1 MVFFG
6 KKKETAPPP
15 RPAVARPAAAAAPS
29 TSSMQEVIFKMR
41 YSSKTLGRQASK
53 SEKQIAV
60 EERKAKE
67 ALQKN
72 NYAGARIYAENA
84 IRYRSEALGYLKLQ
98 SQLEAV
104 SAKLQ
109 SQQVRA
115 QVSDDMKKVTQNLSD
130 ALDGMN
136 MAELGMTMEKFVK
149 QSDDL
154 DLQTKYMDSAIGEST
169 SSATPQDQV
178 DSLLSQIADAN
189 NLEFNDK
196 MTDATTPTGQPI
208 RPQQQQM
215 GTGAHQ
221 QVDSSLEARLA
232 ALHSGHGG
240 DGGPPRL

>member
-1 MVFFG
+1 MGFFG
-6 KKKETAPPP
+6 KKKETPEAP
-15 RPAVARPAAAAAPS
+15 RPAASRPAAPAPS
-29 TSSMQEVIFKMR
+29 ASSMQEVIFKMR

-115 QVSDDMKKVTQNLSD
+115 QVSDDMVQVTQNLSV
-130 ALDGMN
+130 ALEGMD
-136 MAELGMTMEKFVK
+136 MAKVGLTMERFVK

-178 DSLLSQIADAN
+178 DSLLQQIADTN

-196 MTDATTPTGQPI
+196 ITDSTAPLGQP
-208 RPQQQQM
+208 RPQQM
-215 GTGAHQ
+215 ATGAQ
-221 QVDSSLEARLA
+221 GQSSSNSLEARLA
-232 ALHSGHGG
+232 ALQSGPG
-240 DGGPPRL
+240 GGPRL

>member
-1 MVFFG
+1 MGLFG
-6 KKKETAPPP
+6 KKKGSGPAPMPAAP
-15 RPAVARPAAAAAPS
+15 RPAAPAPS
-29 TSSMQEVIFKMR
+29 ASSMQEVIFKMR

-72 NYAGARIYAENA
+72 NFAGARIYAENA

-115 QVSDDMKKVTQNLSD
+115 QVSDDMFQVTQNLSV
-130 ALDGMN
+130 ALEGMD
-136 MAELGMTMEKFVK
+136 MTKLGLTMEKFIQ

-154 DLQTKYMDSAIGEST
+154 ELQTKYMDSAIGEST
-169 SSATPQDQV
+169 SSSTPQDQV
-178 DSLLSQIADAN
+178 DDLLLRIADTN
-189 NLEFNDK
+189 DLELQDK
-196 MTDATTPTGQPI
+196 IKGSLAPVGQPQHHQVGTGV
-208 RPQQQQM
+208 QQQGQ
-215 GTGAHQ
+215 G
-221 QVDSSLEARLA
+221 SSNSLEARLA
-232 ALHSGHGG
+232 ALQSGSG
-240 DGGPPRL
+240 DGGGGPRL